1 VPQQSGLGRGLAAL
15 LPGVTG
21 ARAAAPESLGT
32 ARTPGPEEAADAA
45 SPDAAHGAAE
55 QQGASD
61 APATRDD
68 GATPVGGLSAQLAEG
83 LANTESGLGLIY
95 RTLNALVD
103 QYGLVDAAIVIEE
116 PGLGRQVFRAGR
128 RPLDLEDETLL
139 TASAGLYTE
148 PPLDSEGL
156 DRSLVVSLCV
166 LALRLD
172 LLRYDAWHDPLT
184 GLYDRRSFDRLLEMA
199 VARSNRYGWPF
210 TLVFLDLDS
219 LKAIND
225 QQGHPAGDAAL
236 RELAERFRRVVRA
249 GDSAARIGGDEFAM
263 ILPGTEPD
271 LVPSLLERV
280 RNAPGFDDRCPSFS
294 FGVAQCPKEADD
306 FDSVVRLADERLYQA
321 KDGRSA

>member
-1 VPQQSGLGRGLAAL
+1 
-15 LPGVTG
+15 
-21 ARAAAPESLGT
+21 
-32 ARTPGPEEAADAA
+32 
-45 SPDAAHGAAE
+45 
-55 QQGASD
+55 
-61 APATRDD
+61 
-68 GATPVGGLSAQLAEG
+68 
-83 LANTESGLGLIY
+83 LIY
-95 RTLNALVD
+95 RTLDALVE

-128 RPLDLEDETLL
+128 RPLDAEDETLL
-139 TASAGLYTE
+139 TAAAGLYTE
-148 PPLDSEGL
+148 PPLDPEGL

-199 VARSNRYGWPF
+199 IARSNRYGWPF
-210 TLVFLDLDS
+210 TLVFLDLDG
-219 LKAIND
+219 LKLIND

-236 RELAERFRRVVRA
+236 RELAERFRRVLRA

-280 RNAPGFDDRCPSFS
+280 RNAPGFDERCPSFS

-321 KDGRSA
+321 KDGRSG